1 MYTYE
6 WPRPALTTDIV
17 VFRYDEKAED
27 PGHRLQL
34 LLIKRKNE
42 PFKDYWALP
51 GGYVEEGESLVQ
63 GALRELKEETG
74 ITNLELTQVAAFGD
88 PGRDPRGW
96 QVTVGFYGVTDSAW
110 AEAGDDAKDATWFP
124 VGPIISN
131 GYLDLACDHREIIQ
145 AAFDKMINSRW
156 HHEA

>member
-17 VFRYDEKAED
+17 VFRDDPTTED
-27 PGHRLQL
+27 PANHWQV

-74 ITNLELTQVAAFGD
+74 ITGLKLTQVAAFGD

-96 QVTVGFYGVTDSAW
+96 QVTVGFYTITDNDW
-110 AEAGDDAKDATWFP
+110 AEAGDDAKDAKWFP
-124 VGPIISN
+124 AGPIISN

-145 AAFDKMINSRW
+145 AAWDRMLERVS
-156 HHEA
+156 